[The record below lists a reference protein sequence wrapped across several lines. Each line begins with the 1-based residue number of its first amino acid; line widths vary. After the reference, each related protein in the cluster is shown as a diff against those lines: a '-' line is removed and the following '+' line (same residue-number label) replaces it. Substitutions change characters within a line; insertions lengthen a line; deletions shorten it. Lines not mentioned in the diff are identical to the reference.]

1 MTLDL
6 SALDEE
12 WTGAGRLGP
21 GTAPRAP
28 LSEFEEDPENPRFED
43 SPAEFA
49 ALVADVR
56 ERGILQPIIVRRL
69 DSGRLRIRF
78 GMRRYRAAVE
88 LGLKDVPFIV
98 TEDERQF
105 DDYAQVAENERRT
118 KLQPLEMA
126 TFIVKKLGAGETRR
140 AIARRMGIDP
150 GSVTHYL
157 ALTGDAPAFLM
168 ELYHSRRCRSPK
180 HLYRLRLLW
189 DVDPLQVE
197 RACAEAREVDGGFI
211 DNLSHAQALT
221 SEDPSRQGSRG
232 PEPSGLP
239 ASETLI
245 VFDRRPDMHA
255 TPKAPMAAST
265 AAAGGEGRR
274 KRRAAANG
282 DESPQLYGRM
292 DGREVLLRLSRH
304 ASSDEKVFVQYLDG
318 DATCEE
324 IELSRVALTRL
335 VRNGR

>member
-1 MTLDL
+1 MALDL
-6 SALDEE
+6 SALDKE
-12 WTGAGRLGP
+12 WLGAGRFGA

-28 LSEFEEDPENPRFED
+28 LSEFEEDPDNPRFED
-43 SPAEFA
+43 APAEFA

-88 LGLKDVPFIV
+88 IGLKDVPFIV
-98 TEDERQF
+98 TEDARQF

-197 RACAEAREVDGGFI
+197 RACADATEVDGGFI
-211 DNLSHAQALT
+211 DHLMHAQALR
-221 SEDPSRQGSRG
+221 SEDPSRQGSQRRK
-232 PEPSGLP
+232 PTGLP
-239 ASETLI
+239 SSETPI
-245 VFDRRPDMHA
+245 GIDQRPDMHA
-255 TPKAPMAAST
+255 DPKSPIAASNVD
-265 AAAGGEGRR
+265 AGGEGRR
-274 KRRAAANG
+274 KRRAAASR
-282 DESPQLYGRM
+282 DESPQLYGSV
-292 DGREVLLRLSRH
+292 DGREVLLRLSRQP
-304 ASSDEKVFVQYLDG
+304 SSEEKVFVQYLDG
-318 DATCEE
+318 DVACEE
-324 IELSRVALTRL
+324 IALSRVALTRL
-335 VRNGR
+335 LRSGR